1 MSNVDIQLPD
11 ALKSFMDEE
20 SVRRGYHS
28 PSEFMQALLEA
39 ERFRSYG
46 KELEAQLLEA
56 VNGPFTDWTEH
67 DLADIER
74 AGSHLIERRRKK
86 P

>member
-1 MSNVDIQLPD
+1 MSTVDIQLPD

-20 SVRRGYHS
+20 SARRGYQS

-39 ERFRSYG
+39 ERFRSHG
-46 KELEAQLLEA
+46 KELESMLLET
-56 VNGPFTDWTEH
+56 VDGPFTDWTEH
-67 DLADIER
+67 DLTDIER
-74 AGSHLIERRRKK
+74 AGSHLIERRRKN